1 MEKSQHLHLLQS
13 NLTAFAATIPNTLNL
28 QIISSVPQ
36 TAILDTE
43 IWEFLAG
50 QVSVTRPDDA
60 PITFEVKPI
69 WLEPFPDRTRC
80 VRWSGDETQAAL
92 LKEWLTALSRFDYEL
107 GKSADESDERSWHEE
122 QQLAVVLPNSS
133 DRTVSYFDGLL
144 VLRDMVTEDED
155 LFSFVAERTVF
166 NVEKQGKSDLP
177 TSLDELLSV
186 IPSIRFDLT
195 RFTSPVIQIATTVL
209 EKLYA
214 KKVGPRLR
222 ANLKSSTV
230 TFDGQIYPLDPV
242 YVAIIDQLIR
252 AGGNLISRS
261 SMRKNS
267 KILAPEKRLDRTI
280 GYLQRDC
287 KEIGGLIIR
296 EGRKGARISRE
307 YLE

>member
-1 MEKSQHLHLLQS
+1 M
-13 NLTAFAATIPNTLNL
+13 NL

-50 QVSVTRPDDA
+50 QVMATRPDDA

-69 WLEPFPDRTRC
+69 WLEPFPDGTRC
-80 VRWSGDETQAAL
+80 VRWSGNVTQASL

-107 GKSADESDERSWHEE
+107 GSSADESDERSWHEE
-122 QQLAVVLPNSS
+122 QQLAVLSPNSS

-144 VLRDMVTEDED
+144 VLSDMVTEDDD
-155 LFSFVAERTVF
+155 LFTLVSERSVF
-166 NVEKQGKSDLP
+166 DFAKQGQSAP
-177 TSLDELLSV
+177 IPLDKLKAV
-186 IPSIRFDLT
+186 APSIRFDVT
-195 RFTSPVIQIATTVL
+195 RFLSPVIRIATTVL

-214 KKVGPRLR
+214 KNVGPRLR
-222 ANLKSSTV
+222 ANLKNSTV
-230 TFDGQIYPLDPV
+230 TFDGQVYPLDPV

-267 KILAPEKRLDRTI
+267 KKLAPFERLDRKI
-280 GYLQRDC
+280 DALQKDC
-287 KEIGGLIIR
+287 KEIGRLIQR
-296 EGRKGARISRE
+296 EGRQGCFIPSE